1 MQLTDINNQMTLPVM
16 MAPMFLISNP
26 NMVIRGCEAGI
37 IGTFP
42 ALNARTTDILDEW
55 MTEINTTLVEK
66 RAEDPNKKIAPWGIN
81 FISHTSNKRFY
92 EDLKL
97 IEKHQPPIVITSL
110 GDPSPVVSIVHSYG
124 GMVLS
129 DVIDLKFA
137 KKALEKGS
145 DGLIL
150 VANGAGGHGGTLNPF
165 AFIQEVRT
173 FFDGPIALAGAISQG
188 EQILASQILGA
199 DFAYIGTHFIATE
212 ESGANE
218 EYQQSTIDSTSK
230 DILYTPAFSGIPANY
245 LIPSIVKS
253 GLDPNKLPK
262 KEKID
267 FSELGDPSIRAW
279 KDIWGAGQGV
289 AGTTKVQ
296 SIQQVVDELQQQY
309 EQAKNKIGIAIEQ
322 M

>member
-1 MQLTDINNQMTLPVM
+1 MQLTDIKNQMTLPIM

-26 NMVIRGCEAGI
+26 NMVIRGCESGI

-55 MTEINTTLVEK
+55 MTEINTKLDEK
-66 RAEDPNKKIAPWGIN
+66 RAVNPNKKIAPWGIN
-81 FISHTSNKRFY
+81 FISHSSNKRFY

-129 DVIDLKFA
+129 DVINLKFA

-173 FFDGPIALAGAISQG
+173 FFNGPIALAGAISQG
-188 EQILASQILGA
+188 EQVLASQILGA

-218 EYQQSTIDSTSK
+218 EYRQSTIEATSK

-253 GLDPNKLPK
+253 GLDPKKLPK

-309 EQAKNKIGIAIEQ
+309 EQAKNKMGIAIEQ
-322 M
+322 N

>member
-1 MQLTDINNQMTLPVM
+1 MQLTDIKNHMTLPVM

-55 MTEINTTLVEK
+55 MTEINTTLDEK
-66 RAEDPNKKIAPWGIN
+66 RAENPNKKIAPWGIN

-124 GMVLS
+124 GLVLS

-165 AFIQEVRT
+165 AFIQEVRE

-188 EQILASQILGA
+188 EQVLASQILGA
-199 DFAYIGTHFIATE
+199 DFVYMGTHFIATE

-218 EYQQSTIDSTSK
+218 EYRQSTIDSTSK

-309 EQAKNKIGIAIEQ
+309 EEAKKSGIAIEQ
-322 M
+322 K

>member
-55 MTEINTTLVEK
+55 MTEINTKLDEK
-66 RAEDPNKKIAPWGIN
+66 RAVNPNKKIAPWGIN
-81 FISHTSNKRFY
+81 FISHSSNKRFY

-129 DVIDLKFA
+129 DVINLKFA

-173 FFDGPIALAGAISQG
+173 FFNGPIALAGAISQG
-188 EQILASQILGA
+188 EQVLASQILGA

-218 EYQQSTIDSTSK
+218 EYRQSTIEATSK

-309 EQAKNKIGIAIEQ
+309 EQAKNKMGIAIEQ
-322 M
+322 N

>member
-1 MQLTDINNQMTLPVM
+1 MQLTDVKNQMTLPVM

-55 MTEINTTLVEK
+55 MTEINTTLEEK

-81 FISHTSNKRFY
+81 FISHSSNKRFY

-124 GMVLS
+124 GMVFS

-188 EQILASQILGA
+188 DQVLASQILGA

-218 EYQQSTIDSTSK
+218 EYRQSTIEATSQ

-296 SIQQVVDELQQQY
+296 SIQQVVNELQQQY
-309 EQAKNKIGIAIEQ
+309 EQAKNKNEIAIK
-322 M
+322 

>member
-1 MQLTDINNQMTLPVM
+1 MQLSDVKNQMTLPVM

-55 MTEINTTLVEK
+55 MTEINTTLEEK
-66 RAEDPNKKIAPWGIN
+66 RAENPNKKIAPWGIN
-81 FISHTSNKRFY
+81 FISHSSNKRFY

-124 GMVLS
+124 GMVFS

-188 EQILASQILGA
+188 DQVLASQILGA

-218 EYQQSTIDSTSK
+218 EYRQSTIEATSQ

-296 SIQQVVDELQQQY
+296 SIQQVVNELQQQY
-309 EQAKNKIGIAIEQ
+309 EQAKNKNEIAIK
-322 M
+322 

>member
-1 MQLTDINNQMTLPVM
+1 MQLTDIKNQMTLPVM

-26 NMVIRGCEAGI
+26 NMVIRGCESGI

-55 MTEINTTLVEK
+55 MTEINTKLDEK
-66 RAEDPNKKIAPWGIN
+66 RAVNPNKKIAPWGIN
-81 FISHTSNKRFY
+81 FISHSSNKRFY

-129 DVIDLKFA
+129 DVINLKFA

-173 FFDGPIALAGAISQG
+173 FFNGPIALAGAISQG
-188 EQILASQILGA
+188 EQVLASQILGA

-218 EYQQSTIDSTSK
+218 EYRQSTIEATSK

-309 EQAKNKIGIAIEQ
+309 EQAKNKMGIAIEQ
-322 M
+322 N

>member
-1 MQLTDINNQMTLPVM
+1 MQLIDVKNQMTLPVM

-55 MTEINTTLVEK
+55 MTEINTTLEEK

-81 FISHTSNKRFY
+81 FISHSSNKRFY

-124 GMVLS
+124 GMVFS

-188 EQILASQILGA
+188 DQVLASQILGA

-218 EYQQSTIDSTSK
+218 EYRQSTIEATSQ

-296 SIQQVVDELQQQY
+296 SIQQVVNELQQQY
-309 EQAKNKIGIAIEQ
+309 EQAKNKNEIAIK
-322 M
+322 